1 VLRSRIYGQRPIK
14 ASSGVATL
22 LATEF
27 GHEGVL
33 SALRPTSAAVD
44 AAIGPPSELRFR
56 RRIRLLASL
65 VEVWRRRELV
75 RSLAERELRA
85 RYKQAIL
92 GFAWAVITPL
102 LLMLVFTLV
111 FPRVAKV
118 TTSGAPYP
126 LFAYLGLLPWAFFS
140 TSVSSGGQSILTNMT
155 LLNKVYCPRE
165 VFPIASVG
173 VAGTDSAVAV
183 VVLCVLF
190 VVTGFVPHP
199 DAVWIPAL
207 LLVQVGFTL
216 GITMVMSA
224 VIVYLRD
231 LRHALPIILQLGLF
245 ATPVALSLD
254 DLVPARWQPLYVA
267 INPLAAVIEGY
278 RNTILLGV
286 PPRGDLL
293 LVAAISTLVVLVG
306 GYALFKRLETGFADV
321 A

>member
-1 VLRSRIYGQRPIK
+1 
-14 ASSGVATL
+14 
-22 LATEF
+22 
-27 GHEGVL
+27 
-33 SALRPTSAAVD
+33 LRPASVAADHAAV
-44 AAIGPPSELRFR
+44 PPPELRFR
-56 RRIRLLASL
+56 RRIRLLASI
-65 VEVWRRRELV
+65 VEVWRRRELI
-75 RSLAERELRA
+75 RSLVERELRV

-92 GFAWAVITPL
+92 GFAWAVITPV

-140 TSVSSGGQSILTNMT
+140 TSVSSGGHSILTNMT

-173 VAGTDSAVAV
+173 VAATDSAVAT
-183 VVLCVLF
+183 VVLGLLF

-199 DAVWIPAL
+199 DAVWFPAL
-207 LLVQVGFTL
+207 LGVQVAFTL
-216 GITMVMSA
+216 GLTMVMSA

-245 ATPVALSLD
+245 ATPVALSIE
-254 DLVPARWQPLYVA
+254 DLVPARWQTLYVA
-267 INPLAAVIEGY
+267 INPLAAVIDGY
-278 RNTILLGV
+278 RRTILHGL

-293 LVAAISTLVVLVG
+293 LVAAVSTLVMLIG

>member
-1 VLRSRIYGQRPIK
+1 MAG
-14 ASSGVATL
+14 GF
-22 LATEF
+22 EN
-27 GHEGVL
+27 
-33 SALRPTSAAVD
+33 ALRPTSVAAD
-44 AAIGPPSELRFR
+44 AVSGPPAELRFK
-56 RRIRLLASL
+56 RRIRLLASIR
-65 VEVWRRRELV
+65 EVWRRRELV
-75 RSLAERELRA
+75 RSLTERELRA

-118 TTSGAPYP
+118 STSGAPYP

-173 VAGTDSAVAV
+173 VAGTDSAVAS
-183 VVLCVLF
+183 VVLCLLF
-190 VVTGFVPHP
+190 VVTGFMPHP
-199 DAVWIPAL
+199 DAVWIPVL
-207 LLVQVGFTL
+207 LLVQVAFTL
-216 GITMVMSA
+216 GVTMVMSA

-245 ATPVALSLD
+245 ATPVALSID
-254 DLVPARWQPLYVA
+254 DLVPAQWQTLYVA
-267 INPLAAVIEGY
+267 INPLAAVIDGY
-278 RNTILLGV
+278 RRTILLGL
-286 PPRGDLL
+286 PPQGDLL
-293 LVAAISTLVVLVG
+293 LVASASTVVFLVG

>member
-1 VLRSRIYGQRPIK
+1 
-14 ASSGVATL
+14 
-22 LATEF
+22 
-27 GHEGVL
+27 
-33 SALRPTSAAVD
+33 LRPTTVPADGV
-44 AAIGPPSELRFR
+44 IGPPPELRFK

-65 VEVWRRRELV
+65 REVWRRRELV

-85 RYKQAIL
+85 RYKQAVL

-173 VAGTDSAVAV
+173 VAGTDSAMAV
-183 VVLCVLF
+183 VVLCLLF

-199 DAVWIPAL
+199 DVVWIPL
-207 LLVQVGFTL
+207 LLGVQIVYTL
-216 GITMVMSA
+216 GVTMVMSA

-231 LRHALPIILQLGLF
+231 LRHTLPIILQLGLF
-245 ATPVALSLD
+245 ATPVALSLN
-254 DLVPARWQPLYVA
+254 DLVPERWQPLYVA

-278 RNTILLGV
+278 RQTILLGL
-286 PPRGDLL
+286 PPDGQLT
-293 LVAAISTLVVLVG
+293 AIATVSSVLVLIG

>member
-1 VLRSRIYGQRPIK
+1 
-14 ASSGVATL
+14 
-22 LATEF
+22 
-27 GHEGVL
+27 
-33 SALRPTSAAVD
+33 LRPTSVSTD
-44 AAIGPPSELRFR
+44 AATGPPAELRFQ

-65 VEVWRRRELV
+65 REVWRRRELI
-75 RSLAERELRA
+75 RSLTERELRA
-85 RYKQAIL
+85 RYKQAVL

-118 TTSGAPYP
+118 STSGAPYP

-140 TSVSSGGQSILTNMT
+140 TSVSSGGQSIITNMT

-173 VAGTDSAVAV
+173 VAATDSAVAV
-183 VVLCVLF
+183 VVLCLLF

-199 DAVWIPAL
+199 DAVWLPL
-207 LLVQVGFTL
+207 LLLIQMAFTL
-216 GITMVMSA
+216 GVTMVMSA

-245 ATPVALSLD
+245 VTPVALSID
-254 DLVPARWQPLYVA
+254 DLVPARWQGLYVA
-267 INPLAAVIEGY
+267 INPLAAVIDGY
-278 RNTILLGV
+278 RRTILHGL

-293 LVAAISTLVVLVG
+293 LIAAAATVVVLIG

>member
-1 VLRSRIYGQRPIK
+1 LG
-14 ASSGVATL
+14 
-22 LATEF
+22 
-27 GHEGVL
+27 
-33 SALRPTSAAVD
+33 PTSVAVD
-44 AAIGPPSELRFR
+44 HAAGPPPELRVR

-65 VEVWRRRELV
+65 VEVWRRRELI
-75 RSLAERELRA
+75 RSLVERELRA

-118 TTSGAPYP
+118 STSGAPYP

-140 TSVSSGGQSILTNMT
+140 TSVSSGGQSIITNMT

-173 VAGTDSAVAV
+173 VAAADSAVAV
-183 VVLCVLF
+183 VVLCLLF

-199 DAVWIPAL
+199 DALWIPAL
-207 LLVQVGFTL
+207 LAVQVAFTL
-216 GITMVMSA
+216 GLTMVMSA

-231 LRHALPIILQLGLF
+231 LRHTLPIILQLGLF
-245 ATPVALSLD
+245 ATPVALSID
-254 DLVPARWQPLYVA
+254 DLVPARWQTLYVA
-267 INPLAAVIEGY
+267 VNPLAAVIDGY
-278 RNTILLGV
+278 RRTILHGLA
-286 PPRGDLL
+286 PRGDLL
-293 LVAAISTLVVLVG
+293 LVAAVSTLVFLVG

>member
-1 VLRSRIYGQRPIK
+1 MPG
-14 ASSGVATL
+14 GF
-22 LATEF
+22 EN
-27 GHEGVL
+27 
-33 SALRPTSAAVD
+33 ALQPTSVAAD
-44 AAIGPPSELRFR
+44 AVSGPPAELRFK
-56 RRIRLLASL
+56 RRIRLLASIA
-65 VEVWRRRELV
+65 EVWRRRELV
-75 RSLAERELRA
+75 RSLTERELRA
-85 RYKQAIL
+85 RYKQAVL

-118 TTSGAPYP
+118 STSGAPYP

-173 VAGTDSAVAV
+173 VAGADSAVAV
-183 VVLCVLF
+183 VVLGLLF
-190 VVTGFVPHP
+190 VVTGFMPHP
-199 DAVWIPAL
+199 DAVWIPL
-207 LLVQVGFTL
+207 LLLIQVGFTL
-216 GITMVMSA
+216 GVTMVMSA

-245 ATPVALSLD
+245 ATPVALSID
-254 DLVPARWQPLYVA
+254 DLVPARWQTLYVA
-267 INPLAAVIEGY
+267 INPLAAVIDGY
-278 RNTILLGV
+278 RRTILHGV
-286 PPRGDLL
+286 APQGDLT
-293 LVAAISTLVVLVG
+293 LVAAVSTAVFLVG

>member
-1 VLRSRIYGQRPIK
+1 
-14 ASSGVATL
+14 
-22 LATEF
+22 
-27 GHEGVL
+27 
-33 SALRPTSAAVD
+33 LRPTTVPTD
-44 AAIGPPSELRFR
+44 GVIGPPPELRFK

-65 VEVWRRRELV
+65 REVWRRRELV

-111 FPRVAKV
+111 FPRVAEV
-118 TTSGAPYP
+118 STSGAPYP

-183 VVLCVLF
+183 VVLCLLF

-199 DAVWIPAL
+199 EAVWIPLL
-207 LLVQVGFTL
+207 LLVQVVFTL
-216 GITMVMSA
+216 GVTMAMSA

-231 LRHALPIILQLGLF
+231 LRHTLPIILQLGLF
-245 ATPVALSLD
+245 VTPVALSLD
-254 DLVPARWQPLYVA
+254 DLVPERWQPLYVA

-278 RNTILLGV
+278 RRTILLGL
-286 PPRGDLL
+286 PPDGQLT
-293 LVAAISTLVVLVG
+293 AIATVSAVVVLIG

>member
-1 VLRSRIYGQRPIK
+1 VAPGPGGQGGLDKP
-14 ASSGVATL
+14 
-22 LATEF
+22 
-27 GHEGVL
+27 
-33 SALRPTSAAVD
+33 LRPTPVSAD
-44 AAIGPPSELRFR
+44 AAIGPPAELRFQ

-65 VEVWRRRELV
+65 REVWRRRELI
-75 RSLAERELRA
+75 RSLTERELRA
-85 RYKQAIL
+85 RYKQAVL

-118 TTSGAPYP
+118 STSGAPYP

-140 TSVSSGGQSILTNMT
+140 TSVSSGGQSIITNMT

-173 VAGTDSAVAV
+173 VAATDSAVAV

-199 DAVWIPAL
+199 DALWIPL
-207 LLVQVGFTL
+207 LLLIQFGFTL
-216 GITMVMSA
+216 GVTMVMSA

-245 ATPVALSLD
+245 ATPVALSID
-254 DLVPARWQPLYVA
+254 DLVPARWQGLYVA
-267 INPLAAVIEGY
+267 INPLAAVIDGY
-278 RNTILLGV
+278 RRTILHGL

-293 LVAAISTLVVLVG
+293 LVAGAATVVVLIG

>member
-1 VLRSRIYGQRPIK
+1 
-14 ASSGVATL
+14 
-22 LATEF
+22 
-27 GHEGVL
+27 
-33 SALRPTSAAVD
+33 LRPTTVPTD
-44 AAIGPPSELRFR
+44 GVIGPPPELRFK

-65 VEVWRRRELV
+65 REVWRRRELV

-111 FPRVAKV
+111 FPRIAKV
-118 TTSGAPYP
+118 DTSGAPYP

-183 VVLCVLF
+183 VVLCLLF

-199 DAVWIPAL
+199 DAVWIPL
-207 LLVQVGFTL
+207 LLGVQIVFTL
-216 GITMVMSA
+216 GVTMVMSA

-245 ATPVALSLD
+245 ATPVALSLN
-254 DLVPARWQPLYVA
+254 DLVPERWQPLYVA

-278 RNTILLGV
+278 RQTILLGL
-286 PPRGDLL
+286 PPDGQLT
-293 LVAAISTLVVLVG
+293 AIATVSSVFFLIG

>member
-1 VLRSRIYGQRPIK
+1 LG
-14 ASSGVATL
+14 
-22 LATEF
+22 
-27 GHEGVL
+27 
-33 SALRPTSAAVD
+33 PTPVTAD
-44 AAIGPPSELRFR
+44 GAIGPPPELRFK
-56 RRIRLLASL
+56 RRIRLLTSL
-65 VEVWRRRELV
+65 REVWRRRELV

-111 FPRVAKV
+111 FPRIADVN
-118 TTSGAPYP
+118 TSGAPYP
-126 LFAYLGLLPWAFFS
+126 LFAYLGLVPWAFFS

-165 VFPIASVG
+165 VFPIASVS

-183 VVLCVLF
+183 VVLCLLF

-199 DAVWIPAL
+199 DAIWIPLL

-216 GITMVMSA
+216 GVTMVMSA

-245 ATPVALSLD
+245 ATPVALALS

-267 INPLAAVIEGY
+267 INPLGAVIEGY
-278 RNTILLGV
+278 RRTILLGL
-286 PPRGDLL
+286 PPDGKLTAI
-293 LVAAISTLVVLVG
+293 AAVSAAVFLIG

>member
-1 VLRSRIYGQRPIK
+1 VAVPVRPCTTGPGRSSE
-14 ASSGVATL
+14 AVAKG
-22 LATEF
+22 EDR
-27 GHEGVL
+27 
-33 SALRPTSAAVD
+33 ALRPTSVSAD
-44 AAIGPPSELRFR
+44 AAIGPPAELRFQ

-65 VEVWRRRELV
+65 HEVWRRRELI
-75 RSLAERELRA
+75 RSLTERELRA

-118 TTSGAPYP
+118 STNGAPYP

-140 TSVSSGGQSILTNMT
+140 TSVSSGGQSIINNIT

-165 VFPIASVG
+165 VFPTASVG
-173 VAGTDSAVAV
+173 VAGADSVVAV
-183 VVLCVLF
+183 VVLCLLF

-199 DAVWIPAL
+199 DAVWIPL
-207 LLVQVGFTL
+207 LLVVQIAFTL
-216 GITMVMSA
+216 AVTMVISA
-224 VIVYLRD
+224 VMVYLRD

-245 ATPVALSLD
+245 ATPVALSID
-254 DLVPARWQPLYVA
+254 DLVPARWQTLYVA
-267 INPLAAVIEGY
+267 INPLAAVIDGY
-278 RNTILLGV
+278 RRTLLHGL

-293 LVAAISTLVVLVG
+293 LTAAAATLVALVG

>member
-1 VLRSRIYGQRPIK
+1 M
-14 ASSGVATL
+14 
-22 LATEF
+22 
-27 GHEGVL
+27 
-33 SALRPTSAAVD
+33 RPTTVPTD
-44 AAIGPPSELRFR
+44 GVIGPPPELRFK

-65 VEVWRRRELV
+65 REVWRRRELV

-102 LLMLVFTLV
+102 LLMLVFTLI

-126 LFAYLGLLPWAFFS
+126 LFAFLGLLPWAFFS
-140 TSVSSGGQSILTNMT
+140 TSVSSGGQSILTNMS

-173 VAGTDSAVAV
+173 VAGADSAVSV
-183 VVLCVLF
+183 VVLCLLF

-199 DAVWIPAL
+199 DVVWIPL
-207 LLVQVGFTL
+207 LLVVQIAFTL
-216 GITMVMSA
+216 GVTMVMSA

-254 DLVPARWQPLYVA
+254 DLVPERWQPLYVA

-278 RNTILLGV
+278 RRTILLGL
-286 PPRGDLL
+286 PPDGQLTAIATASAA
-293 LVAAISTLVVLVG
+293 LVLIG

>member
-1 VLRSRIYGQRPIK
+1 VWPSLFGLYRWTKPWP
-14 ASSGVATL
+14 VAQG
-22 LATEF
+22 AQ
-27 GHEGVL
+27 EGVDN
-33 SALRPTSAAVD
+33 ALRPTPVAA
-44 AAIGPPSELRFR
+44 AGATEPPAELRFR

-65 VEVWRRRELV
+65 REVWRRRELV

-165 VFPIASVG
+165 VFPIASVS

-199 DAVWIPAL
+199 DAIWIPAL

-216 GITMVMSA
+216 GVTMVMSA

-245 ATPVALSLD
+245 ATPVALSIE
-254 DLVPARWQPLYVA
+254 DLVPTRWQPLYVA
-267 INPLAAVIEGY
+267 INPLAAVIDGY
-278 RNTILLGV
+278 RRTILLGL
-286 PPRGDLL
+286 PPRGDLV
-293 LVAAISTLVVLVG
+293 LVAAASAVVFLIG